1 MTATSNNNN
10 AELFETPGLI
20 LRTQREKQGLSAQEI
35 ANRTHLDIRI
45 VESIEQDSNEGM
57 PSATYAR
64 GYLRSYAKIVGVDP
78 DHIISLYNSDSPQPL
93 PEILPE
99 VKPPSQVSSSDKPVK
114 AFTYLITLG
123 LVLLLLI
130 WYQSNFVVETSATNE
145 PENYNTPTRING
157 VDITFDIVNHPDSW
171 QSPKNVPKTKSE
183 IDESAIP
190 TSVIKD
196 DTLELQPDNG
206 EQTLGIMP
214 IEGIDYKT
222 PSSDTGSGPD
232 TIDLE
237 VKRDSW
243 IEIMDANNKR
253 LFHDLAIG
261 GEKYSIHGTAP
272 FKVLFGFSPG
282 VSIKFNGKAF
292 NHSRYSNNGIARFKL
307 PE

>member
-1 MTATSNNNN
+1 MSETSNNNN
-10 AELFETPGLI
+10 TDVYDTPGLI
-20 LRTQREKQGLSAQEI
+20 LRTEREKQGLSSQEI
-35 ANRTHLDIRI
+35 AKRTHLDIKI
-45 VESIEQDSNEGM
+45 VESIEQDSDEGM
-57 PSATYAR
+57 PAATYVR

-78 DHIISLYNSDSPQPL
+78 DHIITLYNSDSPQPP

-99 VKPPSQVSSSDKPVK
+99 VKQPSQVSSSDKPVK

-130 WYQSNFVVETSATNE
+130 WYQSNFVVETSSINE
-145 PENYNTPTRING
+145 PENYNSQTSING
-157 VDITFDIVNHPDSW
+157 VDVTYDIVNHPDSW
-171 QSPKNVPKTKSE
+171 QSPKNIPEVESTSPEKS
-183 IDESAIP
+183 
-190 TSVIKD
+190 KHD
-196 DTLELQPDNG
+196 DTLELQSDSG
-206 EQTLGIMP
+206 EQSLGILP
-214 IEGIDYKT
+214 IEGIDDKA
-222 PSSDTGSGPD
+222 PISSTGSGPD

-243 IEIMDANNKR
+243 VEIKDANDKR
-253 LFHDLAIG
+253 LFHDLALG

-272 FKVLFGFSPG
+272 FNVLFGFSPG

>member
-1 MTATSNNNN
+1 MSETSNNNN
-10 AELFETPGLI
+10 TDVYDTPGLI
-20 LRTQREKQGLSAQEI
+20 LRTEREKQGLSSQEI
-35 ANRTHLDIRI
+35 AKRTHLDIKI
-45 VESIEQDSNEGM
+45 VESIEQDSDEGM
-57 PSATYAR
+57 PAATYVR

-78 DHIISLYNSDSPQPL
+78 DHIITLYNSDSPQPP

-99 VKPPSQVSSSDKPVK
+99 VKQPSQVSSSDKPVK

-130 WYQSNFVVETSATNE
+130 WYQSNFVVETSSINE
-145 PENYNTPTRING
+145 PENYNSQTSING
-157 VDITFDIVNHPDSW
+157 VDVTYDIVNHPDSW
-171 QSPKNVPKTKSE
+171 QSPKNIPEVESTSPEKS
-183 IDESAIP
+183 
-190 TSVIKD
+190 KHD
-196 DTLELQPDNG
+196 DTLELQSDSG
-206 EQTLGIMP
+206 EQSLGILP
-214 IEGIDYKT
+214 IEGIDDKAPT
-222 PSSDTGSGPD
+222 SSTGSGPD

-243 IEIMDANNKR
+243 VEIKDANDKR
-253 LFHDLAIG
+253 LFHDLALG

-272 FKVLFGFSPG
+272 FNVLFGFSPG

>member
-1 MTATSNNNN
+1 MSKTSNHNN
-10 AELFETPGLI
+10 AELFDTPGLM

-35 ANRTHLDIRI
+35 AKRTHLDIKI
-45 VESIEQDSNEGM
+45 VESIEQDSYEGL
-57 PSATYAR
+57 PAATYVR

-78 DHIISLYNSDSPQPL
+78 DHIITLYNSDSPKPP

-99 VKPPSQVSSSDKPVK
+99 VKQPSQVSSSDKPVK

-130 WYQSNFVVETSATNE
+130 WYQSNFVVDVSTTNE
-145 PENYNTPTRING
+145 PENYNSKTSING
-157 VDITFDIVNHPDSW
+157 VDITYDIINHPSSW
-171 QSPKNVPKTKSE
+171 QSPKNNP
-183 IDESAIP
+183 DLESASLK
-190 TSVIKD
+190 SVNHN
-196 DTLELQPDNG
+196 DTLELQSDNG
-206 EQTLGIMP
+206 EQRLGIMP
-214 IEGIDYKT
+214 IEGIDNIT
-222 PSSDTGSGPD
+222 PSSVTGSGPD

-243 IEIMDANNKR
+243 IDIRDADDKR

-261 GEKYSIHGTAP
+261 GKNYSIHGTAP

-282 VSIKFNGKAF
+282 VTIKFNGKVF

>member
-1 MTATSNNNN
+1 MSETSNNNN
-10 AELFETPGLI
+10 VEAFDTPGQI
-20 LRTQREKQGLSAQEI
+20 LRAQREKQGLSSQEI
-35 ANRTHLDIRI
+35 ANRTHLDIKI
-45 VESIEQDSNEGM
+45 VESIELDSDEGM
-57 PSATYAR
+57 PAATYVR

-78 DHIISLYNSDSPQPL
+78 DHIITLYNSDSPQPP

-99 VKPPSQVSSSDKPVK
+99 VKQPSQVSSSDKPVK

-130 WYQSNFVVETSATNE
+130 WYQSNFVVETSTVNE
-145 PENYNTPTRING
+145 PENYNSQTTING
-157 VDITFDIVNHPDSW
+157 VDIKYDIVNHPSSW
-171 QSPKNVPKTKSE
+171 QSPKDTPEV
-183 IDESAIP
+183 ES
-190 TSVIKD
+190 TSPESVKHD
-196 DTLELQPDNG
+196 DTLELQADNG
-206 EQTLGIMP
+206 EQTLGILP
-214 IEGIDYKT
+214 IEGIDKQA
-222 PSSDTGSGPD
+222 PPANTGSGPD

-243 IEIMDANNKR
+243 VEINDANDKR
-253 LFHDLAIG
+253 LFHDLALG

-272 FKVLFGFSPG
+272 FNVLFGFSPG